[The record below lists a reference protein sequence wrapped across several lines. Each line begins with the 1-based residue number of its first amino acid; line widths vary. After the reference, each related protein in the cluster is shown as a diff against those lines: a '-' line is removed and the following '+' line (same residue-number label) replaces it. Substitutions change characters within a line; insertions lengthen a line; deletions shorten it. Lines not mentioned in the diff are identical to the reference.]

1 MKTMLKILMLVMFVG
16 CGSVNRHNYDIEIDG
31 SETISA
37 IVFEK
42 YVNIIVSDVVM
53 NLGRYDCISIKFV
66 DECSLS
72 KSERVFSLDLAKMD
86 FSNGRDGLNFA
97 EDSSKARMKRFIEVT
112 VSDSLKNILYNKRD
126 ERKTCSG
133 YTNIIDALNQSASL
147 LNNRKSYSSD
157 LEQFSNDAVGND
169 NYEYENVILLF
180 SDMVNENRE
189 RTMNFTEFGTLT
201 QEQIIKKLEVIKKE
215 GKIPNLNNAKVV
227 VYGATSTNVSD
238 RYANKQIE
246 NVKLFWQS
254 FFKKSGAE
262 LLAYGYD
269 TEKEIIDYISEQ
281 NQ

>member
-1 MKTMLKILMLVMFVG
+1 MLVMFVG
-16 CGSVNRHNYDIEIDG
+16 CGSVHRHNYDIEIDG
-31 SETISA
+31 SESISTVA
-37 IVFEK
+37 FEK
-42 YVNIIVSDVVM
+42 YVNIIVGDVVM

-66 DECSLS
+66 DECSLT

-86 FSNGRDGLNFA
+86 FSNRRDGLNFA
-97 EDSSKARMKRFIEVT
+97 EDSSKARMKRFIEDT

-189 RTMNFTEFGTLT
+189 RTMNFTEFGILT
-201 QEQIIKKLEVIKKE
+201 QEQINKKLEEIKKE
-215 GKIPNLNNAKVV
+215 SKIPNFNNAKVV

-254 FFKKSGAE
+254 FFKETGAV
-262 LLAYGYD
+262 LVAYGYD
-269 TEKEIIDYISEQ
+269 TEKEIIDYLTEQ